1 MRCRLLARVK
11 VARRGKQQD
20 GSSYRK
26 RILDNGIRLVTERIP
41 TLKSVTV
48 GMWVNAGSRDE
59 TPLEAGFS
67 HFLEHMLF
75 KGTETRSATDISR
88 EIDALGGEMNA
99 FTTRET
105 TTFYVK
111 VLDQH
116 LPQALE
122 LLADLLYRSRLSPKE
137 IEKEKQVVLEEIR
150 MVQDDPEDLV
160 QELHTG
166 LVMGRHPLSRPVLGQ
181 ESTIARL
188 QRDELRRYLA
198 MHYRPQDMV
207 LAVAGNFDQHRLDR
221 AIDRFFGK
229 HFSAVSPDDAN
240 GRKRWPPEICGG
252 VILKRKPL
260 EQVHLCVGLKGVAA
274 GHKDRYVVSALNSVL
289 GGSVSSRLFQEVRE
303 KRGLVYS
310 IYSFLSG
317 YSDGGT
323 ITIYAGTRAHEVER
337 VLELI
342 QREIRKITAHGVEKE
357 ELRRAKEQMKGS
369 LMLSLE
375 SSHSRMNKLAKDEL
389 ITGQHTSLEQMLT
402 DIDAISPA
410 CVARVAQSL
419 FDPRTLA
426 ITCLGPLSSRQTAML
441 RQ

>member
-1 MRCRLLARVK
+1 M
-11 VARRGKQQD
+11 
-20 GSSYRK
+20 YRK
-26 RILDNGIRLVTERIP
+26 LVLDNGVRLVTEWIP

-59 TPLEAGFS
+59 SPEQAGYS
-67 HFLEHMLF
+67 HFIEHMFF
-75 KGTETRSATDISR
+75 KGTATRSATDISR
-88 EIDALGGEMNA
+88 AIDALGGEMNA

-116 LPQALE
+116 LPKAL
-122 LLADLLYRSRLSPKE
+122 DLLSDLFHRSRFGPRE

-166 LVMGRHPLSRPVLGQ
+166 LVMGGHPLSRPILGQ

-188 QRDELRRYLA
+188 RRQDLLDYIET
-198 MHYRPQDMV
+198 HYRPQQMV
-207 LAVAGNFDQHRLDR
+207 LAVAGNFDQRQVERTIAR
-221 AIDRFFGK
+221 AFGQ
-229 HFSAVSPDDAN
+229 HHPSASASPQ
-240 GRKRWPPEICGG
+240 KRWPPVVCGG
-252 VILKRKPL
+252 VIMKRKPL
-260 EQVHLCVGLKGVAA
+260 EQMHLCVGLRGIPA
-274 GHKDRYVVSALNSVL
+274 GHKDRYAAYVLNSVL

-303 KRGLVYS
+303 KRGLAYS

-323 ITIYAGTRAHEVER
+323 ITIYTGTRAREIER
-337 VLELI
+337 VLDLI
-342 QREIRKITAHGVEKE
+342 RREIRRIAAHGIERA
-357 ELRRAKEQMKGS
+357 ELKRTKAQMKGS

-389 ITGQHTSLEQMLT
+389 ITGAHTSLEDMLSE
-402 DIDAISPA
+402 IDAVTEPQIF
-410 CVARVAQSL
+410 RVAQDL
-419 FDPRTLA
+419 FAPGTMA
-426 ITCLGPLSSRQTAML
+426 VTGLGPLSSRQVAAL
-441 RQ
+441 R